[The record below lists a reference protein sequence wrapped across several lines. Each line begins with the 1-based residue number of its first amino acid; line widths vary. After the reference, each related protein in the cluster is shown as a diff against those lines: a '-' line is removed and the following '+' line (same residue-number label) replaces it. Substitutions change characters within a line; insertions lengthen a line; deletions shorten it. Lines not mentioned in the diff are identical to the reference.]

1 MDLTSLMKA
10 LLANTFSYYLK
21 AQYYHWNVEGPDF
34 KQYHDL
40 FGGIYETVYGSVDR
54 LAEEIRALGAYAPG
68 GLRRYA
74 ELSIIQEDNTI
85 PSALG
90 MAARLLADNTLMLNS
105 IEAAYEAAEVEHQHG
120 LSNVLAELQDAHKK
134 IGWMLTATLKVRE
147 MDVTS
152 TLK

>member
-40 FGGIYETVYGSVDR
+40 FGGIYETVYGSVDK
-54 LAEEIRALGAYAPG
+54 LAEEIRSLNAYAPG
-68 GLRRYA
+68 GLRRFA
-74 ELSIIQEDNTI
+74 ELSVIQEDNTI

-90 MAARLLADNTLMLNS
+90 MAARLLSDNTYMLNS
-105 IEAAYEAAEVEHQHG
+105 IKAAYDAAEAEGNHG

-134 IGWMLTATLKVRE
+134 IGWMLTATLKIRE
-147 MDVTS
+147 VDTTS
-152 TLK
+152 PLK